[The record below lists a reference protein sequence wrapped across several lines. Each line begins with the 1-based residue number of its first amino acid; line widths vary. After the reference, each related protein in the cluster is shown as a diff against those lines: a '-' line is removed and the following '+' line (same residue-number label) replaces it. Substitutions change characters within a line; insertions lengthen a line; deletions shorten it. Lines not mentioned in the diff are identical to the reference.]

1 MIQTYT
7 FRYIYLAEIQSLRTI
22 EKNTI
27 FNTLEQQIYRT
38 SFFPSFQKKK
48 KKSSFKSSIYFN
60 SFPPIIPFYRGLNG
74 KPIVSVGGARIEGK
88 REREKKRGRRRIE
101 TESETMYIQ
110 AVHSR
115 SKRLT
120 TEERNVGQSG
130 KINHRIEQEETEKIK
145 RSKLGWKIVVYIYI
159 YILSWLSRF
168 FFFSSYQWIYI
179 YHSGRWAKLNE
190 KSINRG
196 GLF

>member
-48 KKSSFKSSIYFN
+48 KSLRLNRPYIFN

-88 REREKKRGRRRIE
+88 RERERKKGGGD
-101 TESETMYIQ
+101 
-110 AVHSR
+110 V
-115 SKRLT
+115 SKQR
-120 TEERNVGQSG
+120 V
-130 KINHRIEQEETEKIK
+130 K
-145 RSKLGWKIVVYIYI
+145 RCTFKLFTPVRKD
-159 YILSWLSRF
+159 
-168 FFFSSYQWIYI
+168 
-179 YHSGRWAKLNE
+179 
-190 KSINRG
+190 
-196 GLF
+196 